1 MGTCDGALVGGVT
14 LDLKPN
20 TSLEFMKLG
29 MLSPDGAC
37 KSFDVSGNGYCR
49 AEGNNQSSDM
59 CVFFI
64 VSSKHDI

>member
-37 KSFDVSGNGYCR
+37 KSFDVTGNGYCR
-49 AEGNNQSSDM
+49 AEGNNQS
-59 CVFFI
+59 
-64 VSSKHDI
+64 